1 MTWRA
6 TEALLERVRRQAAE
20 QGRSLNDWVTVVLD
34 AASDPANAGGQ
45 AERLRER
52 LGRAG
57 LLEGPHRD
65 GDLGPV
71 TPTRP
76 SAPRPTGARPTATR
90 PTAARPTAARPTPER
105 LAQARAAAGAGPTLS
120 EIVSDGRG

>member
-6 TEALLERVRRQAAE
+6 TEELLERVRRQAAE

-57 LLEGPHRD
+57 LLEGHGGGGPD
-65 GDLGPV
+65 PV
-71 TPTRP
+71 TPIRP
-76 SAPRPTGARPTATR
+76 SAAHPP
-90 PTAARPTAARPTPER
+90 AAHPPAALPTPER
-105 LAQARAAAGAGPTLS
+105 LAQARAAAGRGLTLS

>member
-6 TEALLERVRRQAAE
+6 SEELLERVRRQAVE

-34 AASDPANAGGQ
+34 AASNPSTAGGQ

-57 LLEGPHRD
+57 LLEVPG
-65 GDLGPV
+65 
-71 TPTRP
+71 PTRAV
-76 SAPRPTGARPTATR
+76 SSS
-90 PTAARPTAARPTPER
+90 PTPEQ
-105 LAQARAAAGAGPTLS
+105 LARARAAAGTGTPLATF
-120 EIVSDGRG
+120 VDDGRL

>member
-6 TEALLERVRRQAAE
+6 TEELLERVRRQAAE

-57 LLEGPHRD
+57 LLEGH
-65 GDLGPV
+65 GGGGPDPV
-71 TPTRP
+71 APIRP
-76 SAPRPTGARPTATR
+76 SAAHPPGAHPPGAYPPGARPTG
-90 PTAARPTAARPTPER
+90 ARPTPER
-105 LAQARAAAGAGPTLS
+105 LAQARAAAGRGLTLS

>member
-1 MTWRA
+1 MTWRV
-6 TEALLERVRRQAAE
+6 TEELLERVRHQAVE

-57 LLEGPHRD
+57 LLEGHGGGGPD
-65 GDLGPV
+65 PV
-71 TPTRP
+71 TP
-76 SAPRPTGARPTATR
+76 ARPTG
-90 PTAARPTAARPTPER
+90 ARPTPER
-105 LAQARAAAGAGPTLS
+105 LAQARAAAGRGPTLS